1 MSESHPDQAYGQR
14 RGTGRSGNRAVVMVA
29 SRTRFN
35 HAPTLR
41 GPDDIPCHAFAPSAW
56 AAMFERGVVLRE
68 FSKIWPD
75 AP

>member
-1 MSESHPDQAYGQR
+1 
-14 RGTGRSGNRAVVMVA
+14 VVMA